1 MRRLIRTR
9 QPLPGCIKTAL
20 VSSLV
25 ATSSLAAQTRAGA
38 AQIVPPLAAS
48 WWNVVTV
55 LADDSLRGRA
65 SGTDDYLKAA
75 RYVAQEFQKAGLT
88 PAGTDGYLQT
98 ARLSTARLVAEH
110 SGIALVTNGVADT
123 LKLGTD
129 ASITLSTTTA
139 PRAEGEMV
147 FVGYGLHF
155 PGVRDDLGAT
165 NVRGKVAVYLNRL
178 PSGLNAT
185 IVALSRSG
193 RWEALRAAGA
203 IAAISINEPPAASG
217 RGGRGGA
224 GAAPGAGGPRPANGL
239 ADDRTSSGV
248 MITVPDSAAARFFA
262 GSGHTY
268 AELVA
273 LANKDSAAKLP
284 VFPLVPTLKVWTELA
299 TTPLQAPNVLGM
311 LRGSDPALRDQYVIV
326 SAHLDHLGVGRAVD
340 GDSIYNGAMDNASGI
355 ATMIETARAF
365 HARRISP
372 KRSII
377 FAAVTAEEKGEL
389 GSAYFATHPTVPVG
403 QIVAD
408 LNTDMWEPQIPLVGV
423 FGYGADESD
432 LGADLRQA
440 LKLHNLTLME
450 DPHPEQVRFIRSDQY
465 SFIKRGIPALA
476 LKIGYLP
483 GSPGDSVIA
492 EWNRVRYHKPSD
504 DVDQPVNFEAAIGF
518 DAMYIDLVHLV
529 ADRPTRPAWLK
540 GSVFAT
546 EVHP

>member
-1 MRRLIRTR
+1 MQRLIRVPQSLIDR
-9 QPLPGCIKTAL
+9 VAIAATA
-20 VSSLV
+20 SLFAV
-25 ATSSLAAQTRAGA
+25 PSLGAQAHAGS
-38 AQIVPPLAAS
+38 QQVVPPLAAS
-48 WWNVVTV
+48 WWGVVTV

-65 SGTDDYLKAA
+65 SGTEDYLKAA
-75 RYVAQEFQKAGLT
+75 RYIAQEFQRAGLA
-88 PAGTDGYLQT
+88 PAGTDGYFQT
-98 ARLSTARLVAEH
+98 AHLSTARLVAEH

-129 ASITLSTTTA
+129 ASISLSTTTA
-139 PRAEGEMV
+139 PRAEGPMV

-155 PGVRDDLGAT
+155 PGIRDDLGST
-165 NVRGKVAVYLNRL
+165 SVRGKVAVYLNRL

-185 IVALSRSG
+185 IMAHSRSG

-203 IAAISINEPPAASG
+203 IAAIAITEPPSAGGRDG
-217 RGGRGGA
+217 RG
-224 GAAPGAGGPRPANGL
+224 GAAPGAGGGRPANGL
-239 ADDRTSSGV
+239 ADDPTGGGV
-248 MITVPDSAAARFFA
+248 MITVPDSAAARLFV

-273 LANKDSAAKLP
+273 MANKDSAAVLP
-284 VFPLVPTLKVWTELA
+284 TFALAPTLQVWTELA
-299 TTPLQAPNVLGM
+299 TTPLEAPNVLGM

-355 ATMIETARAF
+355 ATMVETARAF
-365 HARRISP
+365 HNRHISP

-432 LGADLRQA
+432 LGNDLRQA
-440 LKLHNLTLME
+440 LKLHNLTLMD

-492 EWNRVRYHKPSD
+492 EWNRMRYHKPSD
-504 DVDQPVNFEAAIGF
+504 DLDQPVNFDAAIGF

-529 ADRPTRPAWLK
+529 ADRPTRPAWVK

-546 EVHP
+546 AVHP

>member
-1 MRRLIRTR
+1 MITLRLPIVRAITATTVSLIALS
-9 QPLPGCIKTAL
+9 PLGAQGRAG
-20 VSSLV
+20 SSQAV
-25 ATSSLAAQTRAGA
+25 PTLAA
-38 AQIVPPLAAS
+38 P
-48 WWNVVTV
+48 WWDVVTV

-65 SGTDDYLKAA
+65 TGTEDYLKAA
-75 RYVAQEFQKAGLT
+75 RYVAREFQKAGLT
-88 PAGTDGYLQT
+88 PAGTDGYFQT
-98 ARLSTARLVAEH
+98 AHLMSARLVAEH

-123 LKLGTD
+123 LKLGSD

-139 PRAEGEMV
+139 AHVEGPMV

-165 NVRGKVAVYLNRL
+165 SVRGKVAVYLNRL

-185 IVALSRSG
+185 IMAHSRSG

-203 IAAISINEPPAASG
+203 IAAIAINDPPTAGG
-217 RGGRGGA
+217 RGGRGA
-224 GAAPGAGGPRPANGL
+224 GAAASGAGGPRPATGL
-239 ADDRTSSGV
+239 ADDPTGGGV
-248 MITVPDSAAARFFA
+248 MITVPDSAATRFFA

-268 AELVA
+268 AEVVA
-273 LANKDSAAKLP
+273 LANKDSAAVLP
-284 VFPLVPTLKVWTELA
+284 TFSLAPTLKVWTELA
-299 TTPLQAPNVLGM
+299 TTPLEAPNVLGM

-326 SAHLDHLGVGRAVD
+326 SAHLDHLGVGRPVD

-365 HARRISP
+365 RDRQIVP
-372 KRSII
+372 KRSLI
-377 FAAVTAEEKGEL
+377 FAAVTAEERGEL

-408 LNTDMWEPQIPLVGV
+408 LNTDMWEPQIPIVGV

-432 LGADLRQA
+432 LGLDLRQA

-504 DVDQPVNFEAAIGF
+504 DLDQPVNFDAAIGF
-518 DAMYIDLVHLV
+518 DAMYVDLVHLV
-529 ADRPTRPAWLK
+529 ADRPTRPAWVK

-546 EVHP
+546 GAHP

>member
-1 MRRLIRTR
+1 MQLRTHFPGRRFLS
-9 QPLPGCIKTAL
+9 A
-20 VSSLV
+20 VV
-25 ATSSLAAQTRAGA
+25 ATTTSLLAIAPLAAQSAAGSR
-38 AQIVPPLAAS
+38 QVVPPLAAR
-48 WWNVVTV
+48 WWNVVSV
-55 LADDSLRGRA
+55 LADDSLHGRA
-65 SGTDDYLKAA
+65 TGTEDYLKAA
-75 RYVAQEFQKAGLT
+75 RYVAQEFQKAGLA
-88 PAGTDGYLQT
+88 PAGTDGYFQIAHL
-98 ARLSTARLVAEH
+98 ATARLVAER
-110 SGIALVTNGVADT
+110 SGIALLHDGVADT

-139 PRAEGEMV
+139 AHAEGPMV

-155 PGVRDDLGAT
+155 PGVRDDLGGT
-165 NVRGKVAVYLNRL
+165 SVRGKVAVYLNRL

-185 IVALSRSG
+185 IMAHSRSG

-203 IAAISINEPPAASG
+203 IAAIAINEPPAAGG

-224 GAAPGAGGPRPANGL
+224 GASPVAGGPRPANGL
-239 ADDRTSSGV
+239 ADDPSGGGV
-248 MITVPDSAAARFFA
+248 MITVPDSGAARLFA

-268 AELVA
+268 TELVA
-273 LANKDSAAKLP
+273 LANKDSAAVLP
-284 VFPLVPTLKVWTELA
+284 TFPLVPTLTAWTELA
-299 TTPLQAPNVLGM
+299 TTPLEAPNVLGM

-326 SAHLDHLGVGRAVD
+326 SAHLDHLGIGRPVD

-355 ATMIETARAF
+355 ATMLETARAF
-365 HARRISP
+365 HDRHIAP
-372 KRSII
+372 KRSLI

-389 GSAYFATHPTVPVG
+389 GSAYLVTHPTVPVG
-403 QIVAD
+403 QTVAD

-432 LGADLRQA
+432 LGIDLRQA

-504 DVDQPVNFEAAIGF
+504 DVDQPVDFDAAIGF

-529 ADRPTRPAWLK
+529 ADRPTRPAWVK

-546 EVHP
+546 GVHP

>member
-1 MRRLIRTR
+1 MHKFMRVRQRLAGYCAITTTVSLCA
-9 QPLPGCIKTAL
+9 LPA
-20 VSSLV
+20 
-25 ATSSLAAQTRAGA
+25 LAAQSRAGS
-38 AQIVPPLAAS
+38 AQVVPPLAAA

-55 LADDSLRGRA
+55 LADDSLHGRA
-65 SGTDDYLKAA
+65 TGTDDYLKAA

-88 PAGTDGYLQT
+88 PAGTDGFFQT
-98 ARLSTARLVAEH
+98 AHLSTSHLVAEH
-110 SGIALVTNGVADT
+110 SGIALVTKGVADT

-129 ASITLSTTTA
+129 ASITLSTTTVA
-139 PRAEGEMV
+139 RAQGPMV

-155 PGVRDDLGAT
+155 PGVRDDLGRT
-165 NVRGKVAVYLNRL
+165 DVRGKVAVYLGRL
-178 PSGLNAT
+178 PSGLSAT
-185 IVALSRSG
+185 IMAHSRSG

-203 IAAISINEPPAASG
+203 IAAISINEPPPPPAG
-217 RGGRGGA
+217 RGGR

-239 ADDRTSSGV
+239 ADDPTGGGV
-248 MITVPDSAAARFFA
+248 MITVPDSAAERLFV

-273 LANKDSAAKLP
+273 LANKDSAAALP
-284 VFPLVPTLKVWTELA
+284 MFPLVPKLEMWAELA
-299 TTPLQAPNVLGM
+299 TTPLEAPNVLGM
-311 LRGSDPALRDQYVIV
+311 LRGSDPVLRDQYVIV

-365 HARRISP
+365 RVRGISP

-403 QIVAD
+403 QIVAN
-408 LNTDMWEPQIPLVGV
+408 LNTDMWEPQIPIVGV
-423 FGYGADESD
+423 FGYGAEESD
-432 LGADLRQA
+432 LGNDLRQA
-440 LKLHNLTLME
+440 LKLHNLTLMV

-504 DVDQPVNFEAAIGF
+504 DADQPVNFDAAIAF

-529 ADRPTRPAWLK
+529 ADRPTRPAWVK

-546 EVHP
+546 GAHP

>member
-1 MRRLIRTR
+1 MRQLAYFRQTLI
-9 QPLPGCIKTAL
+9 GCGTTAA
-20 VSSLV
+20 VASLL
-25 ATSSLAAQTRAGA
+25 AMSSLAAEQRAGS
-38 AQIVPPLAAS
+38 AQTVPPLAAK

-75 RYVAQEFQKAGLT
+75 HYVAQEFQKAGLA

-123 LKLGTD
+123 LRLGTD
-129 ASITLSTTTA
+129 ASITLSTTTVA
-139 PRAEGEMV
+139 RAEGPMV

-155 PGVRDDLGAT
+155 PGIRDDLGGT
-165 NVRGKVAVYLNRL
+165 NVRGKVVVYLNRL
-178 PSGLNAT
+178 PSGLSAT
-185 IVALSRSG
+185 IMAHSRSG

-203 IAAISINEPPAASG
+203 IAAISINEPPAAGG

-224 GAAPGAGGPRPANGL
+224 GAGGTGGPRPANGL
-239 ADDRTSSGV
+239 ADDPTGGGV
-248 MITVPDSAAARFFA
+248 MIAVPDSAAARLFA

-273 LANKDSAAKLP
+273 LANKDSAATLP
-284 VFPLVPTLKVWTELA
+284 TFALVPTLKVWTELA
-299 TTPLQAPNVLGM
+299 TTPLEAPNVLGM

-326 SAHLDHLGVGRAVD
+326 SAHLDHLGVGRSVD

-365 HARRISP
+365 HDRRISP

-389 GSAYFATHPTVPVG
+389 GSAYFATHPTVPLG

-432 LGADLRQA
+432 LGTDLRQA

-483 GSPGDSVIA
+483 SSPGDSVIA

-504 DVDQPVNFEAAIGF
+504 DADQSVNFEAAIGF

-529 ADRPTRPAWLK
+529 ADRPTRPAWVK

-546 EVHP
+546 DVHP

>member
-1 MRRLIRTR
+1 MRFTRLRHQLLRSAI
-9 QPLPGCIKTAL
+9 
-20 VSSLV
+20 V
-25 ATSSLAAQTRAGA
+25 ATVPSLCALSLLAGQQRAGS
-38 AQIVPPLAAS
+38 AQVVPPLAAN

-55 LADDSLRGRA
+55 LSDDSLRGRA
-65 SGTDDYLKAA
+65 SGTEDYLKAA
-75 RYVAQEFQKAGLT
+75 RYVAQEFQKAGLA

-98 ARLSTARLVAEH
+98 AHLTTARLVAEH

-129 ASITLSTTTA
+129 ASITLSTTTVA
-139 PRAEGEMV
+139 RAAGPMV

-155 PGVRDDLGAT
+155 PGVRDDLGGT
-165 NVRGKVAVYLNRL
+165 SVRGKVAVYLNRL

-185 IVALSRSG
+185 IMAHSRSG

-203 IAAISINEPPAASG
+203 IAAISINEPPAAAG
-217 RGGRGGA
+217 RGGRGAG
-224 GAAPGAGGPRPANGL
+224 GAATGVGGPRPANGL
-239 ADDRTSSGV
+239 ADDPTGGGV
-248 MITVPDSAAARFFA
+248 MITVPDSAAARLFA

-284 VFPLVPTLKVWTELA
+284 TFALTPTLEVWTELA
-299 TTPLQAPNVLGM
+299 KSPLEAPNVLGM

-326 SAHLDHLGVGRAVD
+326 SAHLDHLGVGRPVD

-365 HARRISP
+365 HDRRISP

-432 LGADLRQA
+432 LGNDLRQA

-504 DVDQPVNFEAAIGF
+504 DADQPVNFEAAIGF

-529 ADRPTRPAWLK
+529 ADRATRPQWVK

-546 EVHP
+546 GVHP

>member
-1 MRRLIRTR
+1 MRRLSHFR
-9 QPLPGCIKTAL
+9 QPLIGCAITAA
-20 VSSLV
+20 V
-25 ATSSLAAQTRAGA
+25 ASFLALSSLAAQQRAGS
-38 AQIVPPLAAS
+38 AQIVPPLAAK

-75 RYVAQEFQKAGLT
+75 RYVAQEFQKAGLA

-98 ARLSTARLVAEH
+98 AHLSTARLVAEH

-129 ASITLSTTTA
+129 ASITLSTTTVA
-139 PRAEGEMV
+139 HAEGPMV

-155 PGVRDDLGAT
+155 PGIRDDLGGT

-178 PSGLNAT
+178 PSGLSAT
-185 IVALSRSG
+185 IMAHSRSG

-203 IAAISINEPPAASG
+203 IAAISINEPPAAGG

-224 GAAPGAGGPRPANGL
+224 GAAGNAGPRPANGL
-239 ADDRTSSGV
+239 ADDPTGGGV
-248 MITVPDSAAARFFA
+248 MITVPDSAAARLFA

-273 LANKDSAAKLP
+273 LANKDSAATLP
-284 VFPLVPTLKVWTELA
+284 TFPLVPTLKAWTELA
-299 TTPLQAPNVLGM
+299 TTPLEAPNVLGM

-326 SAHLDHLGVGRAVD
+326 SAHLDHLGVGRPVD

-365 HARRISP
+365 HDRRISP

-408 LNTDMWEPQIPLVGV
+408 LNTDMWEPQIPIVGV

-432 LGADLRQA
+432 LGTDLRQA

-529 ADRPTRPAWLK
+529 ADRPTRPAWVK

-546 EVHP
+546 DVHP